1 VDKMVADGVPY
12 VMYRR

>member
-1 VDKMVADGVPY
+1 MVADGVPY